1 MRFYSM
7 MLFLLAAVLMM
18 AKTDGIPGQRVEI
31 RTSNSLVEII
41 GFDGDEVTVDDATPG
56 TVKYVDGRV
65 VVEGDGWLRIHVP
78 RQSSLDVVTSNGEIN
93 VAGVAGSMLLTTSNG
108 SIVVLDG
115 GSGGIRA
122 HTSNGRIEVGV
133 TRGVNGSVSARTTN
147 ARIHSDLKLSREH
160 IGTTF
165 LEGRM
170 GAGGPAIDLQTS
182 NGAIYLKHAGYR
194 ESFRST
200 FESAPDAAKLPTG
213 DVISA
218 PATVRRHR

>member
-7 MLFLLAAVLMM
+7 MLFLLAAAVML
-18 AKTDGIPGQRVEI
+18 AKTDGIPGQRVEV
-31 RTSNSLVEII
+31 RTANALVEIL

-56 TVKYVDGRV
+56 TVKFVDGRV
-65 VVEGDGWLRIHVP
+65 MVEGDGWLRIHVP
-78 RQSSLDVVTSNGEIN
+78 RQSSLDIVTSNGEIN
-93 VAGVAGSMLLTTSNG
+93 VAGVAGPMMLTTSNG

-115 GSGGIRA
+115 GTGGIRA
-122 HTSNGRIEVGV
+122 HTSNGRIEIGV
-133 TRGVNGSVSARTTN
+133 TRGVNGSISARTTN
-147 ARIHSDLKLSREH
+147 ARIHSDLKLAREH
-160 IGTTF
+160 SGTTF

-182 NGAIYLKHAGYR
+182 NGPIYLKHAGYR
-194 ESFRST
+194 ESFPNA
-200 FESAPDAAKLPTG
+200 FDFAPSAAKLPTG